1 MRPASRPRAA
11 PNRLEENSLPAFMD
25 PILFRDF
32 GPIMLAVRCLLAIL
46 CGGILVVV
54 AIMALLRR

>member
-1 MRPASRPRAA
+1 L
-11 PNRLEENSLPAFMD
+11 NRLGENSVPAFID

-32 GPIMLAVRCLLAIL
+32 GPTMLAVRCLLAIL

-54 AIMALLRR
+54 AITALLRR

>member
-1 MRPASRPRAA
+1 LVASAA
-11 PNRLEENSLPAFMD
+11 VACLSIVKRIID

-32 GPIMLAVRCLLAIL
+32 DSTMLAVRCLLAIL

-54 AIMALLRR
+54 AITALLPR